1 MSEILRLQSVSR
13 NFSGLKALRDVSLGI
28 GKGEVLGLIGP
39 NGAGKTTLV
48 NVVTGVTP
56 ASSGTVTFMGRDIT
70 RVKTY
75 QSARLGLSRTFQV
88 VQPFAEFSAL
98 DNVAAAALFSQPGE
112 SIKSARQ
119 EARAHLAFVGLE
131 AQSDQPAAT
140 LTLAMRKRL
149 ELAKALAMKPKLLFL
164 DEVNAGLNS
173 AEVERATRL
182 IHQLAENGIT
192 IVMIEHLMKVVLNVC
207 TRIVVLHNG
216 QLIAD
221 GAPRDVI
228 KNPAVVEAYL
238 GQQVCAKGW
247 RSWLIHPLSSCKAC
261 ARAMARF
268 RCCGASILPYEAGR
282 SLH

>member
-13 NFSGLKALRDVSLGI
+13 HFSGLKALSDVSLGI
-28 GKGEVLGLIGP
+28 AKGEVLGLIGP

-56 ASSGTVTFMGRDIT
+56 ASSGTVTFAGQDIT

-75 QSARLGLSRTFQV
+75 ESARLGLSRTFQI
-88 VQPFAEFSAL
+88 VQPFAELSAL
-98 DNVAAAALFSQPGE
+98 DNVAAAALFSQPNE
-112 SIKSARQ
+112 SLKSAR
-119 EARAHLAFVGLE
+119 ESARERLAFVGLE
-131 AQSDQPAAT
+131 AQSSQPAAT

-182 IHQLAENGIT
+182 IHELAASGIT

-216 QLIAD
+216 KLIAD
-221 GAPRDVI
+221 GLPRDVI

-238 GQQVCAKGW
+238 GQQYAQ
-247 RSWLIHPLSSCKAC
+247 
-261 ARAMARF
+261 RA
-268 RCCGASILPYEAGR
+268 ASHG
-282 SLH
+282 

>member
-13 NFSGLKALRDVSLGI
+13 HFSGLKALSDVSLGI
-28 GKGEVLGLIGP
+28 NKGEVLGLIGP

-56 ASSGTVTFMGRDIT
+56 ASSGTVTFAGQDIT

-75 QSARLGLSRTFQV
+75 QSARLGLSRTFQI
-88 VQPFAEFSAL
+88 VQTFAELSAL
-98 DNVAAAALFSQPGE
+98 DNVAAAALFSQPNE
-112 SIKSARQ
+112 SLKSAR
-119 EARAHLAFVGLE
+119 ESARERLAFVGLE

-182 IHQLAENGIT
+182 IHELEASGIT

-216 QLIAD
+216 RLIAD
-221 GAPRDVI
+221 GLPRDVI
-228 KNPAVVEAYL
+228 KNPSVVEAYL
-238 GQQVCAKGW
+238 GQQYAQ
-247 RSWLIHPLSSCKAC
+247 
-261 ARAMARF
+261 RAAAH
-268 RCCGASILPYEAGR
+268 G
-282 SLH
+282 

>member
-1 MSEILRLQSVSR
+1 MSEILHLNAVSR
-13 NFSGLKALRDVSLGI
+13 RFSGLQALREVTFAV

-48 NVVTGVTP
+48 NTVCGVTP
-56 ASSGTVTFMGRDIT
+56 ANSGAVTFDGRDIT
-70 RVKTY
+70 RIKTF
-75 QSARLGLSRTFQV
+75 QAARLGLSRTFQI

-112 SIKSARQ
+112 SIKSARE

-131 AQSDQPAAT
+131 AQSGQSAAA

-173 AEVERATRL
+173 AEVERATEL
-182 IHQLAENGIT
+182 IHQLAASGIT

-221 GAPRDVI
+221 GTPRNVI
-228 KNPAVVEAYL
+228 SNPAVVDAYL
-238 GQQVCAKGW
+238 GQQYAQRNAPHG
-247 RSWLIHPLSSCKAC
+247 
-261 ARAMARF
+261 
-268 RCCGASILPYEAGR
+268 
-282 SLH
+282 

>member
-1 MSEILRLQSVSR
+1 MSEILRLDAVSKR
-13 NFSGLKALRDVSLGI
+13 FSGLQALREVTLGI
-28 GKGEVLGLIGP
+28 DKGEVLGLIGP

-48 NVVTGVTP
+48 NTICGVTP
-56 ASSGTVTFMGRDIT
+56 ASSGKIRFMGQDIT
-70 RVKTY
+70 GIRTY
-75 QSARLGLSRTFQV
+75 QAARLGLSRTFQI

-112 SIKSARQ
+112 SLKSARE
-119 EARAHLAFVGLE
+119 EARAHLAFVGLD
-131 AQSDQPAAT
+131 AQAGQSAAT

-173 AEVERATRL
+173 AEVERATAL
-182 IHQLAENGIT
+182 IHQLAADGIT

-207 TRIVVLHNG
+207 TRIAVLHNG

-221 GAPRDVI
+221 GQPRDVI

-238 GQQVCAKGW
+238 GQQYAQ
-247 RSWLIHPLSSCKAC
+247 RNS
-261 ARAMARF
+261 AR
-268 RCCGASILPYEAGR
+268 G
-282 SLH
+282 

>member
-13 NFSGLKALRDVSLGI
+13 RFSGLQALRDVSLSVN
-28 GKGEVLGLIGP
+28 KGEVLGLIGP

-56 ASSGTVTFMGRDIT
+56 ASSGTVTFDGQDIT

-75 QSARLGLSRTFQV
+75 QSARLGLSRTFQI

-98 DNVAAAALFSQPGE
+98 DNVAAAALFSQRGE
-112 SIKSARQ
+112 SLKSARE
-119 EARAHLAFVGLE
+119 EARQHLAFVGLE
-131 AQSDQPAAT
+131 AQSEQPAAT

-149 ELAKALAMKPKLLFL
+149 ELAKALAMRPKLLFL

-173 AEVERATRL
+173 AEVERATQL
-182 IHQLAENGIT
+182 IHQLAANGIT

-207 TRIVVLHNG
+207 SRIVVLHNG

-221 GAPRDVI
+221 GQPRDVMT
-228 KNPAVVEAYL
+228 NPLVVEAYL
-238 GQQVCAKGW
+238 GQQYAQ
-247 RSWLIHPLSSCKAC
+247 RT
-261 ARAMARF
+261 
-268 RCCGASILPYEAGR
+268 GAHG
-282 SLH
+282 

>member
-13 NFSGLKALRDVSLGI
+13 RFSGLQALRDVSLTVN
-28 GKGEVLGLIGP
+28 KGEVIGLIGP

-56 ASSGTVTFMGRDIT
+56 ASAGTVTFDGQDIT

-75 QSARLGLSRTFQV
+75 QSARLGLSRTFQI

-112 SIKSARQ
+112 SLKSARE
-119 EARAHLAFVGLE
+119 EARRHLAFVGLE
-131 AQSDQPAAT
+131 AQSEQPAAT

-149 ELAKALAMKPKLLFL
+149 ELAKALAMRPKLLFL

-173 AEVERATRL
+173 AEVERATQL
-182 IHQLAENGIT
+182 IHQLAADGIT

-207 TRIVVLHNG
+207 SRIVVLHNG
-216 QLIAD
+216 LLIAD
-221 GAPRDVI
+221 GQPRDVMT
-228 KNPAVVEAYL
+228 NPAVIEAYL
-238 GQQVCAKGW
+238 GQQYAQ
-247 RSWLIHPLSSCKAC
+247 RT
-261 ARAMARF
+261 
-268 RCCGASILPYEAGR
+268 GAHG
-282 SLH
+282 

>member
-1 MSEILRLQSVSR
+1 MSEILKLQSVSR
-13 NFSGLKALRDVSLGI
+13 NFSGLKALSDVSLSVS
-28 GKGEVLGLIGP
+28 KGEVLGLIGP

-56 ASSGTVTFMGRDIT
+56 ASSGTVTFMGQDIT

-75 QSARLGLSRTFQV
+75 QSARLGLSRTFQI

-112 SIKSARQ
+112 SIRTARE

-131 AQSDQPAAT
+131 AQADQPAAT

-173 AEVERATRL
+173 AEVERATKL
-182 IHQLAENGIT
+182 IHQLAANGIT

-216 QLIAD
+216 GLIAD

-238 GQQVCAKGW
+238 GQQYAQ
-247 RSWLIHPLSSCKAC
+247 
-261 ARAMARF
+261 RA
-268 RCCGASILPYEAGR
+268 G
-282 SLH
+282 HV

>member
-1 MSEILRLQSVSR
+1 VSEIIRLQSVSR
-13 NFSGLKALRDVSLGI
+13 NFSGLKALRDVSLSVNR
-28 GKGEVLGLIGP
+28 GEVLGLIGP

-56 ASSGTVTFMGRDIT
+56 ASSGTVTFMGQDIT

-112 SIKSARQ
+112 SIKSARE

-182 IHQLAENGIT
+182 IHQLAEDGIT

-238 GQQVCAKGW
+238 GQQYAQ
-247 RSWLIHPLSSCKAC
+247 
-261 ARAMARF
+261 RA
-268 RCCGASILPYEAGR
+268 GAHG
-282 SLH
+282 

>member
-1 MSEILRLQSVSR
+1 MSEILKLRAVSR
-13 NFSGLKALRDVSLGI
+13 NFSGLKALSDVSLSVS
-28 GKGEVLGLIGP
+28 KGEVLGLIGP

-56 ASSGTVTFMGRDIT
+56 ASSGSVTYMGQDIT

-75 QSARLGLSRTFQV
+75 QSARLGLSRTFQI

-98 DNVAAAALFSQPGE
+98 DNVAAAALFSQSGE
-112 SIKSARQ
+112 SIKSARE

-173 AEVERATRL
+173 AEVERATKL
-182 IHQLAENGIT
+182 IHQLAESGIT

-207 TRIVVLHNG
+207 TRIIVLHNG

-238 GQQVCAKGW
+238 GQQYAQRVGG
-247 RSWLIHPLSSCKAC
+247 H
-261 ARAMARF
+261 
-268 RCCGASILPYEAGR
+268 G
-282 SLH
+282 

>member
-1 MSEILRLQSVSR
+1 MSEILRLNAVSR
-13 NFSGLKALRDVSLGI
+13 RFSGLQALRDVTFSV

-48 NVVTGVTP
+48 NTVCGVTP
-56 ASSGTVTFMGRDIT
+56 ANSGAIIFDGRDIT
-70 RVKTY
+70 RIKTY
-75 QSARLGLSRTFQV
+75 QAARLGLSRTFQI
-88 VQPFAEFSAL
+88 VQPFAEFTAL

-112 SIKSARQ
+112 SIKSARE

-131 AQSDQPAAT
+131 SQAMQPAAT

-173 AEVERATRL
+173 AEVERATEL
-182 IHQLAENGIT
+182 IHQLASSGIT

-207 TRIVVLHNG
+207 TRIIVLHNG

-221 GAPRDVI
+221 GTPRDVI
-228 KNPAVVEAYL
+228 SNPAVVDAYL
-238 GQQVCAKGW
+238 GQQYAQRNATHG
-247 RSWLIHPLSSCKAC
+247 
-261 ARAMARF
+261 
-268 RCCGASILPYEAGR
+268 
-282 SLH
+282 

>member
-1 MSEILRLQSVSR
+1 MSEILKLQSVSR
-13 NFSGLKALRDVSLGI
+13 NFSGLKALSDVSLGVS
-28 GKGEVLGLIGP
+28 KGEVLGLIGP

-56 ASSGTVTFMGRDIT
+56 ASSGTVTFMGQDIT

-75 QSARLGLSRTFQV
+75 QTARLGLSRTFQI
-88 VQPFAEFSAL
+88 VQPFAEFRAL

-112 SIKSARQ
+112 SIRSARE
-119 EARAHLAFVGLE
+119 EARAHLAFVGLD
-131 AQSDQPAAT
+131 AQADQPAAT

-173 AEVERATRL
+173 AEVERATKL
-182 IHQLAENGIT
+182 IHQLAESGIT

-216 QLIAD
+216 RLIAD

-238 GQQVCAKGW
+238 GQQYAQ
-247 RSWLIHPLSSCKAC
+247 
-261 ARAMARF
+261 RA
-268 RCCGASILPYEAGR
+268 G
-282 SLH
+282 HV

>member
-1 MSEILRLQSVSR
+1 MHGGRERAEILRLRSVSR

-28 GKGEVLGLIGP
+28 SKGEVLGLIGP

-56 ASSGTVTFMGRDIT
+56 ASSGTVTFMEQDIT

-112 SIKSARQ
+112 SIRSARE

-182 IHQLAENGIT
+182 IHQLAANGIT

-221 GAPRDVI
+221 GAPR
-228 KNPAVVEAYL
+228 E
-238 GQQVCAKGW
+238 
-247 RSWLIHPLSSCKAC
+247 S
-261 ARAMARF
+261 
-268 RCCGASILPYEAGR
+268 
-282 SLH
+282 